1 MTKYTIYQVDA
12 FTLKPFKGNPA
23 AVCILPVEKD
33 NEWMQ
38 AVAQEMNLSETAF
51 LLPKGN
57 DYLLRWFTPTTEV
70 ELCGHAT
77 IASAHILFENGFYD
91 FDETI
96 NFHTASGVIA
106 ATFDNGTIELNMP
119 LIKSQD
125 VEIPADVIEAT
136 GLNPV
141 AAALSETNQL
151 ILMLGSEDEVRA
163 FEPDMKKIA
172 ALPYIDLIITAEAD
186 GEKFDFISRFF
197 SPRTGIPE
205 DPVTGM
211 AHCVLGPFWQRRLD
225 KSGFCAYQ
233 ASKRG
238 GRVWVKVDDNRCYIG
253 GKAVTVFKAELF
265 KQD

>member
-1 MTKYTIYQVDA
+1 
-12 FTLKPFKGNPA
+12 
-23 AVCILPVEKD
+23 
-33 NEWMQ
+33 
-38 AVAQEMNLSETAF
+38 
-51 LLPKGN
+51 
-57 DYLLRWFTPTTEV
+57 
-70 ELCGHAT
+70 
-77 IASAHILFENGFYD
+77 
-91 FDETI
+91 
-96 NFHTASGVIA
+96 
-106 ATFDNGTIELNMP
+106 
-119 LIKSQD
+119 
-125 VEIPADVIEAT
+125 
-136 GLNPV
+136 
-141 AAALSETNQL
+141 
-151 ILMLGSEDEVRA
+151 
-163 FEPDMKKIA
+163 MKKIA